1 MQVLEDRDFNVEVQ
15 AVKMRRVVEMYQWE
29 ENTTE
34 RFTPF
39 ITLPVYSKFSDFI
52 NKMLSRSFWEDFN
65 AKEGNCTISKFNT
78 CASNVDPKK
87 CK

>member
-34 RFTPF
+34 RFAPF

-52 NKMLSRSFWEDFN
+52 NK
-65 AKEGNCTISKFNT
+65 
-78 CASNVDPKK
+78 
-87 CK
+87 